1 MDSPTLPNLMFLSD
15 DHKHQTIEKIDAIQ
29 NLLYLIRM
37 NPRDPAQVAAYAD
50 HADRLLTEMQ
60 LQMMPGG

>member
-1 MDSPTLPNLMFLSD
+1 MNSPAVPNVMFLSD

-37 NPRDPAQVAAYAD
+37 DAGDAPKVTAHANQ
-50 HADRLLTEMQ
+50 ADRLLLAMQMQ
-60 LQMMPGG
+60 LMPDR

>member
-1 MDSPTLPNLMFLSD
+1 MDSPSVPSVMFLSD

-37 NPRDPAQVAAYAD
+37 DASNPGQIVAHVN
-50 HADRLLTEMQ
+50 HADRLLLELQT
-60 LQMMPGG
+60 QMMPDR